1 MLYDCVPDLQYKTGE
16 RSGAVKSWMKVMQ
29 DVAWLTQLGVS
40 VTAPPLL
47 CAGAAWWLSARAGL
61 PAWVML
67 PALLLGFGGSAAS
80 VWGFYRYMQ
89 RKATRKKAPPAFNR
103 HL

>member
-16 RSGAVKSWMKVMQ
+16 RSGSVKSWMKVMQ
-29 DVAWLTQLGVS
+29 DIAWLTQLGIS

-47 CAGAAWWLSARAGL
+47 CAGAAM
-61 PAWVML
+61 WVML
-67 PALLLGFGGSAAS
+67 PALVLGFGGSGAS

-89 RKATRKKAPPAFNR
+89 RKASRKKAPPAFNR

>member
-1 MLYDCVPDLQYKTGE
+1 M
-16 RSGAVKSWMKVMQ
+16 KSWMKVMQ

-47 CAGAAWWLSARAGL
+47 CAGAAGWLSARAGL